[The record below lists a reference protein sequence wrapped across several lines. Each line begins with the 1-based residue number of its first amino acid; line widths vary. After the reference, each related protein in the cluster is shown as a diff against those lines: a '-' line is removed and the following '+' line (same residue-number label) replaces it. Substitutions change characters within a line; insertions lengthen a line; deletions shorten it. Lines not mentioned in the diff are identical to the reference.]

1 MDKFI
6 TLIETLLFGV
16 LLIVGSLIPT
26 TESFKSGVFFIF
38 GCFFIIV
45 AFFMSF
51 SENVRLKEK
60 VTYISII
67 LTIISIVVVLI

>member
-1 MDKFI
+1 MGKFI

-16 LLIVGSLIPT
+16 LLIVGSLLPT
-26 TESFKSGVFFIF
+26 TESFKGGLFFIF

-51 SENVRLKEK
+51 SENKRLKEK
-60 VTYISII
+60 VTYVSII
-67 LTIISIVVVLI
+67 LAIISIVVVLI